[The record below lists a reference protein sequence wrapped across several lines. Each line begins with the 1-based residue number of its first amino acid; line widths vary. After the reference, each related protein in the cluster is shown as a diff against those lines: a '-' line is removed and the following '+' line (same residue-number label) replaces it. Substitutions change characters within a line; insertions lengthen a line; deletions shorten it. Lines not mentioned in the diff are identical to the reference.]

1 MDGLPIIQRS
11 QRRRKIHV
19 AFLSTDLRESP
30 TGHLLRGV
38 LGRHDRARIGVTC
51 YSLVDAGPNSAV
63 QTQLKAACNGGRDEG
78 EGEGEGG
85 DGGSSWLDGAVECM
99 LEAGET
105 IYVPAGWWH
114 TVLNTED
121 TVAVTENFMSPHN
134 ARSPVAV

>member
-1 MDGLPIIQRS
+1 M
-11 QRRRKIHV
+11 
-19 AFLSTDLRESP
+19 AA
-30 TGHLLRGV
+30 
-38 LGRHDRARIGVTC
+38 RAAR
-51 YSLVDAGPNSAV
+51 
-63 QTQLKAACNGGRDEG
+63 AAKGGRRTARRNGFNDRVVDFWDPDVNAAGWWGLSSPFGCENNPLDYFTAADRQRQEQG
-78 EGEGEGG
+78 HEDGGG
-85 DGGSSWLDGAVECM
+85 DGDGGGAVAGSGGPGEAWLDGAVECM